1 MSEHSTTP
9 ADRPLL
15 KELFVLLGSHRSAFR
30 QERTFLR
37 MRALLLGHLLCFAR
51 RTITQA
57 LLALGLTDA
66 DWSAFYRL
74 FGVAGRIDYG
84 SLTRTFFKH
93 TLRHV
98 PPSGPYVA
106 VVDGV
111 QLPRHSNKMPG
122 SSWLRSPLSPPF
134 MPGIHR
140 AQRYMHLASLL
151 GANEQGYS
159 RALPLR
165 WEPSFTQ
172 KAVPAEGFEPKKEW
186 EAALW
191 AMGWLRKRLDAS
203 GRRAQRLLVV
213 ADGAYCVKDLFRE
226 LPEGVTLLARC
237 AKNRALYEPPGPS
250 AHKNRVY
257 GRRAKRPSEWL
268 EKGRGRAKGWRS
280 RELRVRGR
288 TVRLR
293 HRIEGP
299 YLLKGA
305 AHRPVYL
312 IVVKGVNPRAKS
324 RRRREPSFFLVSA
337 VANAEEDGGGGG
349 WSMPFSAEELLF
361 WAWQRWE
368 VEVAH
373 REMKSGFGLG
383 EIQCFRS
390 LSTVM
395 ATRWQ
400 AWAYGLMVLAGLR
413 AWGSGRGPASVRP
426 AGRWWGGSG
435 RWSMGTLWRGYRSEL
450 WALEGFRALWTAT
463 GDDYPEKEALLAGMS
478 NAVMGSL
485 R

>member
-1 MSEHSTTP
+1 MSEHSTAP

-15 KELFVLLGSHRSAFR
+15 KELFALLGSHRSAFR

-84 SLTRTFFKH
+84 TLTRRFFTE

-98 PPSGPYVA
+98 PRSGPYVA

-111 QLPRHSNKMPG
+111 QLPRHSHKMPG
-122 SSWLRSPLSPPF
+122 SCWLRSPSSPPF

-140 AQRYMHLASLL
+140 AQRYMHLAAVL
-151 GANEQGYS
+151 GANREGYA

-165 WEPSFTQ
+165 WEPSFTR
-172 KAVPAEGFEPKKEW
+172 KAVEAEGFCPKKEW
-186 EAALW
+186 EAASE
-191 AMGWLRKRLDAS
+191 AIGWLRKCLDSA
-203 GRRAQRLLVV
+203 GRPLQRLLVV
-213 ADGAYCVKDLFRE
+213 ADGSYCVKDLFRA
-226 LPEGVTLLARC
+226 LPEGVILLARC
-237 AKNRALYEPPGPS
+237 AKNRALYEPPGPW
-250 AHKNRVY
+250 AHKNRLY
-257 GRRAKRPSEWL
+257 GKRARRPSEWL
-268 EKGRGRAKGWRS
+268 QKGTGRAKGWRS
-280 RELRVRGR
+280 REIVVRGR
-288 TVRLR
+288 AVRLR
-293 HRIEGP
+293 HRVEGP

-305 AHRPVYL
+305 PRRPVYL
-312 IVVKGVNPRAKS
+312 IVVKGVNQRAKS
-324 RRRREPSFFLVSA
+324 RRRREPTFFLVSA
-337 VANAEEDGGGGG
+337 APKEEGGGG
-349 WSMPFSAEELLF
+349 WSMPFSAEDLLF

-373 REMKSGFGLG
+373 REMKTGFGLG

-395 ATRWQ
+395 AARWQ
-400 AWAYGLMVLAGLR
+400 AWAYGVMVLAGLR
-413 AWGSGRGPASVRP
+413 AWGSTKGPASVRP

-435 RWSMGTLWRGYRSEL
+435 RWSMGTLWRGYRCEL

-463 GDDYPEKEALLAGMS
+463 GDDYPEKEALLVGMG